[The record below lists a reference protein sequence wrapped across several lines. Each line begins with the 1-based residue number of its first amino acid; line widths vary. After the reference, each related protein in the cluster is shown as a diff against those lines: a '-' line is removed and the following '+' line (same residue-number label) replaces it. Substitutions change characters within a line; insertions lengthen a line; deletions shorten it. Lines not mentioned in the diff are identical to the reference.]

1 MLKMDG
7 TEKIIKKNNA
17 LLILFLM
24 IFLIIEIGIGI
35 YIKLEMSNARLNYNI
50 LLNSILENSRSLY
63 LGIND
68 GILQLYSCEENIEQK
83 IKTEMTKYLNAIPN
97 IAYSFPFS
105 FCLSNF
111 DFRDITNN
119 IYYDY
124 LSIDIDFW
132 ITNSF
137 SNFSGI
143 LKSIENCMNN
153 SLSYALSQES
163 AFLLEPI
170 IVSKKQMWAIHQK
183 MRNYSINMTNEEFK
197 FGQNTLI
204 CNNSMIHDLEGSPRI
219 TGVLINGSE
228 YQAPLFKIDT
238 KSLDKDFINFAISGN
253 DINSEETEIS
263 LDNIIENTRLVQSSK
278 IKLNGINQIVHES
291 EDNEFPKHLSE
302 IKFLNQLFVTP
313 QEENIFV
320 NISNPRILDANG
332 VINYSNG
339 FKSAFNRTIYIPTSS
354 LLSIVEVFS
363 EGMKELERNMG
374 NNLVGNIMLIR
385 VFSII
390 IILISLVFTATIF
403 IPLILIESEKGK
415 EIFSN
420 CGFLIIERYKYF
432 SRKYSRETNS
442 SLGEFYSLFEK
453 LFNVIHKVFEGKKKE
468 KNEITKINET
478 PILAISKN
486 IELNIVYKQLMGIFR
501 FKLCYVWKFSILNSY
516 CLAIIND
523 QQNEFIVIDN
533 INTNMN
539 SILENV
545 SKLID
550 GDSST
555 VEVITKINSKSID
568 NNDYFKLFLYCIVI
582 SNLVYSINSII
593 DKNEKIKLKSEKR
606 SIMLSINSEQDISSL
621 NNYLNF
627 ANFINSFDRNFKAR
641 DFRECFEE
649 FNIDNNVLS
658 ILIERLNLEFLIK
671 PNSNELLIDITNKY
685 KSNQLINNSIK
696 NNNLQNETLGNEL
709 TFVLILENLAPY
721 QNYIIEYECSKMNLN
736 FIRTKYSNLNLIP
749 FINMEVLIIFAN
761 KVLIKQDEIIRFVSK
776 IINEQSIIRE
786 IVIFWLENDEIILQD
801 LKCHSNSDKKSFE
814 SFKLSNSVDKMSY
827 YIAKPSQ
834 SAHYLLDSN
843 NSSNAEYLSNIQKFI
858 KAKISQHSLKEP
870 LSHSSI
876 KKLLLNF
883 VPKKTRVDSQLL
895 LSNSPLQNF
904 IDIIDNKIYLQL
916 SKINFFANNFIFEL
930 NDLKSSEK
938 NFDCDENNYLSNK
951 YTEMNNNG
959 VLIKELQLK
968 ISVFSM
974 IRPYDLKKYFNQK
987 SEKLDFV
994 NSVSL
999 NGDLNIKD
1007 LANELLSISESEL
1020 TSRIKN
1026 GIQDI
1031 FQLLSVEKLPEKI
1044 DLFMDFWEFIKRN
1057 ALIKNGKFLQYYCP
1071 KLVLHCILVLEFLI
1085 KNSIGLI
1092 ENIVLD
1098 SSNILALIISF
1109 ISIPFIKPG
1118 ITSDII
1124 LFSNEIV
1131 PIYSNKLAPL
1141 EIQICSIL
1149 EKILSFTKFS
1159 NLFDDLE
1166 VSW

>member
-63 LGIND
+63 LGLND

-111 DFRDITNN
+111 DFRDITSN

-263 LDNIIENTRLVQSSK
+263 LDNIIENAGLVQSSK
-278 IKLNGINQIVHES
+278 IKLNGINLIVHES
-291 EDNEFPKHLSE
+291 EDNDFPKHLSE
-302 IKFLNQLFVTP
+302 IKFLNQLFASP

-320 NISNPRILDANG
+320 NISNPRILDVND

-363 EGMKELERNMG
+363 EGMKELERNIG

-385 VFSII
+385 FFSII
-390 IILISLVFTATIF
+390 IILISLVFTAIIF

-415 EIFSN
+415 EIFSSY
-420 CGFLIIERYKYF
+420 GFLIVERYKYF

-453 LFNVIHKVFEGKKKE
+453 LFNVIHKVLEGKKKE

-478 PILAISKN
+478 PTLTISKN

-516 CLAIIND
+516 CLPLIND

-539 SILENV
+539 SILFIF

-550 GDSST
+550 GD
-555 VEVITKINSKSID
+555 
-568 NNDYFKLFLYCIVI
+568 
-582 SNLVYSINSII
+582 
-593 DKNEKIKLKSEKR
+593 
-606 SIMLSINSEQDISSL
+606 
-621 NNYLNF
+621 
-627 ANFINSFDRNFKAR
+627 
-641 DFRECFEE
+641 
-649 FNIDNNVLS
+649 
-658 ILIERLNLEFLIK
+658 
-671 PNSNELLIDITNKY
+671 
-685 KSNQLINNSIK
+685 
-696 NNNLQNETLGNEL
+696 
-709 TFVLILENLAPY
+709 
-721 QNYIIEYECSKMNLN
+721 
-736 FIRTKYSNLNLIP
+736 
-749 FINMEVLIIFAN
+749 
-761 KVLIKQDEIIRFVSK
+761 
-776 IINEQSIIRE
+776 
-786 IVIFWLENDEIILQD
+786 
-801 LKCHSNSDKKSFE
+801 
-814 SFKLSNSVDKMSY
+814 
-827 YIAKPSQ
+827 
-834 SAHYLLDSN
+834 
-843 NSSNAEYLSNIQKFI
+843 
-858 KAKISQHSLKEP
+858 
-870 LSHSSI
+870 
-876 KKLLLNF
+876 
-883 VPKKTRVDSQLL
+883 
-895 LSNSPLQNF
+895 
-904 IDIIDNKIYLQL
+904 
-916 SKINFFANNFIFEL
+916 
-930 NDLKSSEK
+930 
-938 NFDCDENNYLSNK
+938 
-951 YTEMNNNG
+951 
-959 VLIKELQLK
+959 
-968 ISVFSM
+968 
-974 IRPYDLKKYFNQK
+974 
-987 SEKLDFV
+987 
-994 NSVSL
+994 
-999 NGDLNIKD
+999 
-1007 LANELLSISESEL
+1007 
-1020 TSRIKN
+1020 
-1026 GIQDI
+1026 
-1031 FQLLSVEKLPEKI
+1031 
-1044 DLFMDFWEFIKRN
+1044 
-1057 ALIKNGKFLQYYCP
+1057 
-1071 KLVLHCILVLEFLI
+1071 
-1085 KNSIGLI
+1085 
-1092 ENIVLD
+1092 
-1098 SSNILALIISF
+1098 
-1109 ISIPFIKPG
+1109 
-1118 ITSDII
+1118 
-1124 LFSNEIV
+1124 
-1131 PIYSNKLAPL
+1131 
-1141 EIQICSIL
+1141 
-1149 EKILSFTKFS
+1149 
-1159 NLFDDLE
+1159 
-1166 VSW
+1166 